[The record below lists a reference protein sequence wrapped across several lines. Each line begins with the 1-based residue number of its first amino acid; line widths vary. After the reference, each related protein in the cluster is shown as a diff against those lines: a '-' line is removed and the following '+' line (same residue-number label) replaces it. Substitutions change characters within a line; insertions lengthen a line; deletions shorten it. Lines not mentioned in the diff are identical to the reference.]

1 MGLHPARTVPT
12 SRPCLSCYPAKYPL
26 LDDVSRKARTATNVL
41 TRDEARRIAVNI
53 AKLSGVLDALLTNVV
68 ALTERAPFHFRF

>member
-1 MGLHPARTVPT
+1 
-12 SRPCLSCYPAKYPL
+12 
-26 LDDVSRKARTATNVL
+26 VSRKARTATNVL

>member
-12 SRPCLSCYPAKYPL
+12 SRPCLSCYPAKSL